1 MRAPFPTEI
10 SQRGFHSLRKV
21 ISARKL
27 SGGHKCDSFRP
38 GLPSAKSRLYDDCV
52 RVVPG
57 DVIVMTPPQAQLQ
70 VDPAVSAGTPPS
82 VVRAAPGFHGVVTGT
97 HGIGTSTPSAAL
109 VAAATVGFARL
120 EHMPNGGMLT
130 SGAQSLIV
138 AAGRPSTVTLEMGNG
153 DNAAGATPKLH
164 CSRAPRAAFGGIGVT
179 ASSP

>member
-1 MRAPFPTEI
+1 MRQFPA
-10 SQRGFHSLRKV
+10 RPVDLR
-21 ISARKL
+21 SDA
-27 SGGHKCDSFRP
+27 H
-38 GLPSAKSRLYDDCV
+38 DDCV

-57 DVIVMTPPQAQLQ
+57 DVMVMTPPHAQLQ
-70 VDPAVSAGTPPS
+70 VEPAVRAGTPPS

-130 SGAQSLIV
+130 NGAQSLIV
-138 AAGRPSTVTLEMGNG
+138 AAGRPSTVTREMGSG
-153 DNAAGATPKLH
+153 DQAAGATPKLH
-164 CSRAPRAAFGGIGVT
+164 CSKGSEGGIGRHRIAT